1 MPCCALQEEL
11 PPYLD
16 PLVLR
21 LLALLQ
27 HGQRL
32 VQEGA
37 LTAMASLADA
47 AKGHFAKYYDQV
59 RLRHTLCTGEP
70 IPWTYHGQNEVP
82 NTAAINACT
91 RQHIIKIKQIDGHR
105 LCRREGRRWPAYAF
119 NGAALHTSFM

>member
-1 MPCCALQEEL
+1 MIVPMQEEL

-16 PLVLR
+16 ALVVR

-27 HGQRL
+27 RGQKL

-59 RLRHTLCTGEP
+59 GAQAKCPWCGLWVFSAMQGCRCQTVSSSARCTWLKHAPVLPVILCL
-70 IPWTYHGQNEVP
+70 Y
-82 NTAAINACT
+82 
-91 RQHIIKIKQIDGHR
+91 
-105 LCRREGRRWPAYAF
+105 
-119 NGAALHTSFM
+119 LHPS